1 MHTQYESA
9 LGKAI
14 DLLRNGFSL
23 PFSLRRE
30 LTEQGVDVLALQARY
45 TNQSA

>member
-1 MHTQYESA
+1 MHTYESA

-23 PFSLRRE
+23 PLPLRIQLRE
-30 LTEQGVDVLALQARY
+30 DGYDVLALTAAHL
-45 TNQSA
+45 NQKA